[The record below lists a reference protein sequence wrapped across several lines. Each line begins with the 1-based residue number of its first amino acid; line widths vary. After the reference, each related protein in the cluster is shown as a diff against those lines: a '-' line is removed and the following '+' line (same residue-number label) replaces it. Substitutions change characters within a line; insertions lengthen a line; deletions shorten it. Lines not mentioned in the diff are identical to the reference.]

1 MNPRVLP
8 ARARL
13 ACLLA
18 LAAAGAVATA
28 TAAHATNTTIVT
40 KIANLQFGATIAD
53 CEPFAAITFDLQS
66 PAGGPIGHGTG
77 CITGDVSECP
87 NGPVPGC
94 HETVYSTLTFTLDGR
109 GTLVAPSTFQQVDL
123 ANGLPFHSTGE
134 ITSGTSDFAV
144 AAGTVRGQGVIFAD
158 GSTNATYVIN
168 VR

>member
-1 MNPRVLP
+1 MNTTTRVLSIITG
-8 ARARL
+8 L
-13 ACLLA
+13 ACLLVLGA
-18 LAAAGAVATA
+18 ARSAAAA
-28 TAAHATNTTIVT
+28 NTTIVT
-40 KIANLQFGATIAD
+40 KIANLQFGATIANCD
-53 CEPFAAITFDLQS
+53 PFAEITFDLES
-66 PAGGPIGHGTG
+66 PAGAGIGHGTG

-123 ANGLPFHSTGE
+123 ANGLPFHSTGQ
-134 ITSGTSDFAV
+134 ITSGTGDFAA

>member
-8 ARARL
+8 TCARL

-18 LAAAGAVATA
+18 LAAVAAVATA

-40 KIANLQFGATIAD
+40 KIANLQFGATIPD
-53 CEPFAAITFDLQS
+53 CDPFAAITFDLQS
-66 PAGGPIGHGTG
+66 PAGEPIGHGTG

-94 HETVYSTLTFTLDGR
+94 HETVSSTLTFTLDGS
-109 GTLVAPSTFQQVDL
+109 GTLVAPSTFHQVDL
-123 ANGLPFHSTGE
+123 ANGLPFHSTGD
-134 ITSGTSDFAV
+134 ITSGTGEFAG
-144 AAGTVRGQGVIFAD
+144 GTGTLRGQGVIFAD